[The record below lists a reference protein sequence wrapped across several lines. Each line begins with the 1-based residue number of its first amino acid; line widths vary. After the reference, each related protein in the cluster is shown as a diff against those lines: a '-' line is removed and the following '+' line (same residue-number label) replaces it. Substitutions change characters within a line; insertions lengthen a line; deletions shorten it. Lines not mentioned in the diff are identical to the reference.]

1 MSTSYSNS
9 NELDIQDVDSDID
22 SLYSKYI
29 IPIENVRSKASVN
42 VFSPSSASSMT
53 KDSQESRAHA
63 FYRML
68 GLPIIASNGSFYNPG
83 FNPQN
88 TGGTLAMHTSV
99 DNGVDKIVQQMQF
112 KRENDSKLRL
122 SLYKNQD
129 LNTMVSSLSLI
140 SPYGQ
145 RPFDVM
151 QGSNPFGAQSTN
163 SSTGS
168 SSTGVDYQSNPN
180 INQISSY
187 LNYFFKTVDGYNL
200 SPVSSSHMVRPLTT
214 DPATCNGVMPKINLM
229 CVPFPNSNDTYIESK
244 TQLKRCGLEFILRLR
259 LRQRVI
265 NSEVNQPVTPQSL
278 ITLFGNSGDITIN
291 DLASI
296 SGVLLDKST
305 VDTSSIADALKGVLL
320 TEIYYLND
328 LNKML
333 RGALSEMVKS
343 AKALNAIM
351 AQIVYTPMSA
361 INGPEGGSQI
371 TSGFISPN
379 FPQKY
384 DLENKIMVLQ
394 IKINIASLQQDLGS
408 STTNPI
414 DFSSFGISEF
424 HNLKNDFS
432 DQLQEAQNQK
442 TTYEKQASDYL
453 RKIEIVLGEVSGF
466 GLINVIATYMALWS
480 VDLSVLL
487 NLLDNDAANRLYNI
501 PELRTQEVSNRKNAT
516 SVDPIAA
523 ITTLDNAVKSILA
536 SCDKIKADILFSK

>member
-1 MSTSYSNS
+1 MATSYSNS
-9 NELDIQDVDSDID
+9 NELDTQDVDSDID

-29 IPIENVRSKASVN
+29 LPIESVRSKASVN

-53 KDSQESRAHA
+53 KDPQESRAHA

-68 GLPIIASNGSFYNPG
+68 GLPVIASSGSFYNPG

-88 TGGTLAMHTSV
+88 TAKTISLHSSV
-99 DNGVDKIVQQMQF
+99 DNGVDKVVQQMQF
-112 KRENDSKLRL
+112 KRENDSKTRL

-129 LNTMVSSLSLI
+129 LNTMLSSMSLI

-151 QGSNPFGAQSTN
+151 QGSNPFGVQSTN
-163 SSTGS
+163 SSGS
-168 SSTGVDYQSNPN
+168 TSTGVDYQSNPN

-187 LNYFFKTVDGYNL
+187 LNGFFTTVDGYNL

-214 DPATCNGVMPKINLM
+214 DPATCNGVMPKTNLM
-229 CVPFPNSNDTYIESK
+229 CVPFPNTNDTYIESK

-259 LRQRVI
+259 LRQRVV
-265 NSEVNQPVTPQSL
+265 NSEANQSITPSSL
-278 ITLFGNSGDITIN
+278 ITLFGDSGDITIN

-296 SGVLLDKST
+296 SGVLLDKAKIDIT
-305 VDTSSIADALKGVLL
+305 SIADALKGVLL

-333 RGALSEMVKS
+333 RNVISTWVLSIKS
-343 AKALNAIM
+343 LNDVM
-351 AQIVYTPMSA
+351 ANIVYTPMSA

-371 TSGFISPN
+371 ASGFIAPK

-384 DLENKIMVLQ
+384 DLENKIMFLQ

-408 STTNPI
+408 TTTNPI
-414 DFSSFGISEF
+414 DFNSFSISEF
-424 HNLKNDFS
+424 HNLKNSFS

-442 TTYEKQASDYL
+442 TTFEKQASNYL
-453 RKIEIVLGEVSGF
+453 RATEIILGEVSGF

-487 NLLDNDAANRLYNI
+487 NLLDNDAATRLYNI
-501 PELRTQEVSNRKNAT
+501 PELRTKEVVTRYNDSP
-516 SVDPIAA
+516 VDSIGA
-523 ITTLDNAVKSILA
+523 ITILDNAVKSILA
-536 SCDKIKADILFSK
+536 SCDQIKKDILFSK